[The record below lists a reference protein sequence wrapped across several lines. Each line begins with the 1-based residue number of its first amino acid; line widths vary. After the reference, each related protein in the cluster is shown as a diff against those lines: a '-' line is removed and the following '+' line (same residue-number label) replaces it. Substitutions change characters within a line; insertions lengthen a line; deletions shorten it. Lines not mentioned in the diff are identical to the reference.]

1 MEIVKLNK
9 RRPSVEEASRRLEN
23 LYADLT
29 ERGADETFLGILMF
43 SFAASKIIESEDTL
57 VNACSKMNEVQGEIL
72 QNHKDDPL
80 SWD

>member
-29 ERGADETFLGILMF
+29 KRGADETFLGILMF
-43 SFAASKIIESEDTL
+43 SFAVGKIIESEDTL
-57 VNACSKMNEVQGEIL
+57 VNACRKMNQVQGEIL

>member
-1 MEIVKLNK
+1 MEIVKINK

-29 ERGADETFLGILMF
+29 EGGAEQTFLGILMF
-43 SFAASKIIESEDTL
+43 SFAVGKIIESEDTL
-57 VNACSKMNEVQGEIL
+57 VNACRKMNQVQGEIL